1 MKRKKAMKRAWKVL
15 APLAVT
21 GLGALAAGVTVL
33 LQKVE
38 TAPAAPA
45 APAAKS
51 AGEEAPA
58 RDPATLSFGTY
69 SFISGFQNAATIEV
83 GVPFDP
89 ATESFS
95 VVSEDYLSPSDDS
108 HVALLYSEDYRL
120 QFEYASFYGGESWDE
135 HVAALREKHP
145 DLCGVL
151 YGENTGVVLLAGD
164 SLRLDLR
171 IPDETASFLQVTI
184 QKTPA
189 FDGKVTDLITHHAL
203 VEQLADVTFTRS

>member
-21 GLGALAAGVTVL
+21 GLGALAAGVKVL
-33 LQKVE
+33 MEKS
-38 TAPAAPA
+38 APAAPA
-45 APAAKS
+45 APAAK
-51 AGEEAPA
+51 APEEKPL
-58 RDPATLSFGTY
+58 RDPGKLKSGSY
-69 SFISGFQNAATIEV
+69 SFISGFQDAATIEV
-83 GVPFDP
+83 RVPYDGES
-89 ATESFS
+89 ESFS

-108 HVALLYSEDYRL
+108 HVALVYSEDYRL
-120 QFEYASFYGGESWDE
+120 QLEYAAFYGGESWDE

-151 YGENTGVVLLAGD
+151 YGDNTGVVFLAGD

-189 FDGKVTDLITHHAL
+189 FDGPVTELVTHHAL
-203 VEQLADVTFTRS
+203 VEQLADLTFARS